1 MIALA
6 ASVTF
11 IAAIGFYPALGL
23 DRARRRAVLVPLWTA
38 ILLTPLLIPPARS
51 FDRLLVS
58 ILAVALSVKLY
69 DLHVGAERGNRPDLR
84 TFLLFLPNLAS
95 VVLRKL
101 DAEPRPAGSGA
112 SSDSP
117 GRTSGRLSA
126 PRCSSPPSASIGMG
140 SPSPSSIARR

>member
-1 MIALA
+1 M
-6 ASVTF
+6 
-11 IAAIGFYPALGL
+11 
-23 DRARRRAVLVPLWTA
+23 PLWTA

-51 FDRLLVS
+51 FDRLLAS

-101 DAEPRPAGSGA
+101 DAEPRPGRSEGLVRLARAGLGSV
-112 SSDSP
+112 
-117 GRTSGRLSA
+117 
-126 PRCSSPPSASIGMG
+126 IGTALLIAAFHVDWRG